1 MKYTRLIIAV
11 WTLSCVAAGCA
22 RQEVSVPAE
31 GMKVVMD
38 VSQVRITGFAQ
49 DASGYIWM
57 STFQDGVFRYNG
69 QSYLHYSATEKGGTG
84 ISADLINDMMT
95 DASGTLWLGTQKGV
109 DRYNAETGCFDHIEI
124 DDVNQYV
131 MQLFLYPDNSV
142 GITTRRGKFKYDPQ
156 SESFKEQQHL
166 SGIEQVTA
174 SSSLSAT
181 GFLDRQGNVWTAQTQ
196 GGWKISPADAV
207 PQNGT
212 GQQNTTDQQY
222 DNVSRNDFDTW
233 HVYEATGV
241 FYQRPQ
247 VQYLAEGRMLVSE
260 RGQPASVVETLA
272 DGSMK
277 MLYQTES
284 QEQMYLVAADAA
296 GNLWAAADGGAI
308 LYAAKPAVTSASTRI
323 SSAQDKKTSASTPQ
337 TSAQNLRNAQK
348 VRLTPNGLRAP
359 VDLSYA
365 TIVRTLKDGRILF
378 LLTDN
383 HPLILDPAS
392 HTLSDLCPDEEKRQI
407 YYSSMLE
414 DSEGNVWMGTGDW
427 GLFCYSKQNGTAQKI
442 EELGNSAVYN
452 IFQDNS
458 GRVFVNTAEGVYAVQ
473 GKNVSIVWRD
483 LSEYRTVR
491 PMYQRD
497 GNVILVLASGNV
509 INLSSHAQSENGKI
523 DAPVNV
529 VITEKGNVLADYRTD
544 MLQKRPMRL
553 TLRAGSM
560 NDLNMHL
567 SVVEYSG
574 SCIYDYSYEVNHFHG
589 GMRQSVNNPTIPL
602 YGLDYGQNTITF
614 NIQSTNDLS
623 ESGRYQVKLYIR
635 RPGYLLATYAGIG
648 MLLIILS
655 GAMIVLRRRKRD
667 AAKERHEREMQE
679 EINMK
684 NIDFFANI
692 SHEFRAPLTL
702 INAAVGSL
710 DSKEPE
716 QERMVGVIKRN
727 TNRMLKLV
735 GQMLDFNKLDHD
747 MLRLAVR
754 EEEVTAIINRVAES
768 FSAGAGQKS
777 ISFIVEGADAPFKGW
792 IDSDKLEK
800 VMYNLC
806 SNAMKFTPPGGT
818 ITIHVEHDEK
828 QMSLSVTDTGIG
840 LQEDRIDT
848 IFNRFAQLES
858 VKKSGGTGIGLYYAK
873 SLVGLHHGTIG
884 AENCYV
890 EGKVSGARF
899 FFSLPLAREVYTE
912 DELNPQQDTFVALD
926 PIVQQNEFT
935 SAPATVDLQ
944 ADKPTV
950 LLIDDDYEFIYFL
963 RSVLSEEYNV
973 QFRFDAMGGY
983 NIIDQVKPDVIISD
997 MMMIDVDGLQLCRMI
1012 KENISMCHIPVIML
1026 TGRSTVEDQINSLNV
1041 GADAYVIKPFNPD
1054 YLKALIR
1061 SMIENR
1067 TRIRSLLTT
1076 SVSTATVA
1084 SASKPQGQEEA
1095 PEESGQKVLDLL
1107 GPKDRAFM
1115 DALFEL
1121 MDRNLDNGE
1130 LDIDSLASELG
1141 VSRSKFYYKLK
1152 DLTGQTPNEFFTTYK
1167 LNRAVKLIE
1176 EGKYKI
1182 SAIANM
1188 VGFNSSSHFAQL
1200 FRKRFGVL
1208 PSQWGQTPS
1217 TNEPDTDEEV

>member
-1 MKYTRLIIAV
+1 MRYSRLITIIG
-11 WTLSCVAAGCA
+11 TLCILVSGCQHQNSPETGSLEA
-22 RQEVSVPAE
+22 SHKRHQEALVPAE
-31 GMKVVMD
+31 GIKVVMD

-69 QSYLHYSATEKGGTG
+69 QSYLHYNATEKAGNG

-95 DASGTLWLGTQKGV
+95 DANGTLWLGTQKGV
-109 DRYNAETGCFDHIEI
+109 DRYNAETGCFDHIAI

-131 MQLFLYPDNSV
+131 MQLFEYPDHIV
-142 GITTRRGKFKYDPQ
+142 GITTRRGRFKYDPE
-156 SESFKEQQHL
+156 SDSFKEQQHM
-166 SGIEQVTA
+166 SGIEQVWA
-174 SSSLSAT
+174 GSRLSAG
-181 GFLDRQGNVWTAQTQ
+181 GFADKDGNIWSALSQ
-196 GGWKISPADAV
+196 GGWKVTPSEGNLSNENA
-207 PQNGT
+207 
-212 GQQNTTDQQY
+212 
-222 DNVSRNDFDTW
+222 SRNGFDTRQA
-233 HVYEATGV
+233 YEATGT

-247 VQYLAEGRMLVSE
+247 VQILPGNRLLVSE
-260 RGQPASVVETLA
+260 RGMPASVVEILA

-277 MLYQTES
+277 LIYQTEA
-284 QEQMYLVAADAA
+284 QEQMYLVSADAA

-308 LYAAKPAVTSASTRI
+308 LYAEVSGRNSG
-323 SSAQDKKTSASTPQ
+323 Q
-337 TSAQNLRNAQK
+337 T
-348 VRLTPNGLRAP
+348 VRLVPNGLRAP

-407 YYSSMLE
+407 FYSSMLE

-427 GLFCYSKQNGTAQKI
+427 GLFRYSKQNGNAEKI
-442 EELGNSAVYN
+442 EELGNKAVYN

-458 GRVFVNTAEGVYAVQ
+458 GRVFVNTSEGVYAIQ
-473 GKNVSIVWRD
+473 GDNVSSVWRD

-491 PMYQRD
+491 PMYEQD
-497 GNVILVLASGNV
+497 GNVILVLANGNV
-509 INLSSHAQSENGKI
+509 INLSSHTQNENGRI
-523 DAPVNV
+523 NAPVNV
-529 VITEKGNVLADYRTD
+529 VITEKGNVLADFRTD
-544 MLQKRPMRL
+544 NRKSVPMKLRL
-553 TLRAGSM
+553 KSDSR

-574 SCIYDYSYEVNHFHG
+574 SCIYDYQYEVNRFHG

-602 YGLDYGQNTITF
+602 YGLKYGRNNITF
-614 NIQSTNDLS
+614 NVQSTNDMS
-623 ESGRYQVKLYIR
+623 ESGMFSVKLFIR

-648 MLLIILS
+648 VLLILLS
-655 GAMIVLRRRKRD
+655 ATMVILRRRKTEADKARQ
-667 AAKERHEREMQE
+667 EREMQE

-710 DSKEPE
+710 TGQKPE
-716 QERMVGVIKRN
+716 QERMVGVIRRN

-768 FSAGAGQKS
+768 FSAGAVQKS
-777 ISFIVEGADAPFKGW
+777 ISFIVEGADAPFSGW

-818 ITIHVEHDEK
+818 ITIHTEHDDS
-828 QMSLSVTDTGIG
+828 QMSLSVSDTGIG

-884 AENCYV
+884 AENRY
-890 EGKVSGARF
+890 ENGTVSGARF
-899 FFSLPLAREVYTE
+899 FFSLPLSREAYTD
-912 DELNPQQDTFVALD
+912 DELNPQQDTFVTLD

-935 SAPATVDLQ
+935 PAPTA
-944 ADKPTV
+944 AEPMSDKPTI

-963 RSVLSEEYNV
+963 RSILTEEYNV

-983 NIIDQVKPDVIISD
+983 NIIDQIKPDIIISD

-1012 KENISMCHIPVIML
+1012 KENIAMCHIPVIML

-1067 TRIRSLLTT
+1067 TRIRSLLTN
-1076 SVSTATVA
+1076 SVSTVPVA
-1084 SASKPQGQEEA
+1084 SAAVVQDSKEDAEEN
-1095 PEESGQKVLDLL
+1095 SKKVLDLL

-1115 DALFEL
+1115 DSLYEL

-1130 LDIDSLASELG
+1130 LDIDNLAAELG

-1208 PSQWGQTPS
+1208 PSQWGENPQNTE
-1217 TNEPDTDEEV
+1217 TDNNEDI